1 MSITIDLGPDGPHC
15 PELTSQAADVL
26 AECVR
31 FLNHAT
37 GRHAGQALAWP
48 ADAYQV
54 LGSLY
59 TGTGRMP
66 QLFTQLGTWLAGQ
79 AAAGTLA
86 DDRGQDVAVLV
97 AAAGEAL
104 AGAATAAE
112 ALTAR
117 LEQAQQAIAG
127 LHVRHEDP
135 GPGSRM

>member
-1 MSITIDLGPDGPHC
+1 MSITIALDPDGPHS
-15 PELTSQAADVL
+15 PELTVQAADVL

-37 GRHAGQALAWP
+37 GHHAGQGLTWA

-59 TGTGRMP
+59 NGTGRMP
-66 QLFTQLGTWLAGQ
+66 QLFTQLGTWLAQQ

-86 DDRGQDVAVLV
+86 DDRGRDVTALAG
-97 AAAGEAL
+97 AAEEAL
-104 AGAATAAE
+104 AGAAAAAD

-117 LEQAQQAIAG
+117 LQSAQQAIAG
-127 LHVRHEDP
+127 LHARRRDP
-135 GPGSRM
+135 GAGSRT

>member
-1 MSITIDLGPDGPHC
+1 MSITIELGPDGPHS
-15 PELTSQAADVL
+15 PEQTAQAADVL

-37 GRHAGQALAWP
+37 GRHAGQGLTWP

-66 QLFTQLGTWLAGQ
+66 QLFTQLGTWLASQ
-79 AAAGTLA
+79 AAAGTMA
-86 DDRGQDVAVLV
+86 DDRGQDVTVLV

-104 AGAATAAE
+104 AGAATAAD
-112 ALTAR
+112 ALTTR
-117 LEQAQQAIAG
+117 LQQAQQAIAG
-127 LHVRHEDP
+127 LHVRREDP
-135 GPGSRM
+135 GRGSRM